1 MAETSKALPHLK
13 ANGFYDKHIVG
24 KKVIDVGVGRLDT
37 FDGAD
42 PICEWAEMHDKD
54 ICDATTM
61 EVYEDESFDTVYSSH
76 ILEHLVDPITA
87 IKNWLRIC
95 KKGGVVFISVPHRDL
110 YERKKT
116 LPSKWNED
124 HKFFILP
131 DKNEAPCTFSIRHII
146 DDAITIY
153 VKETGKKLK
162 AAFHLEVIDTSTNHD
177 KHEEHANG
185 EFSIECIIYK

>member
-1 MAETSKALPHLK
+1 MAETSKAKPRLI

-37 FDGAD
+37 HDGAD

-61 EVYEDESFDTVYSSH
+61 EVYEDESFDTIYVSH
-76 ILEHLVDPITA
+76 LLEHLSDPITA

-95 KKGGVVFISVPHRDL
+95 KKGGIVFISVPHRDL

-124 HKFFILP
+124 HKYFYLP
-131 DKNEAPCTFSIRHII
+131 NRSEPPCTFNLTEIIKQIGNDDKNGVIGFSIN
-146 DDAITIY
+146 T
-153 VKETGKKLK
+153 
-162 AAFHLEVIDTSTNHD
+162 IDTSTNHD
-177 KHEEHANG
+177 KPEEHANG
-185 EFSIECIIYK
+185 EFSIEVIIYK

>member
-1 MAETSKALPHLK
+1 MAETSKAKPRLI
-13 ANGFYDKHIVG
+13 ANGFYARHIEG

-61 EVYEDESFDTVYSSH
+61 EAYEDESFDTIYVSH
-76 ILEHLVDPITA
+76 LLEHLVDPITA

-124 HKFFILP
+124 HKYFYLP
-131 DKNEAPCTFSIRHII
+131 DISEPPCTFSLKDIIRTLAEEKYSEIVG
-146 DDAITIY
+146 Y
-153 VKETGKKLK
+153 NM
-162 AAFHLEVIDTSTNHD
+162 EVIDTSTNHD
-177 KHEEHANG
+177 KPEEHANG
-185 EFSIECIIYK
+185 EFSIEVIIYK

>member
-1 MAETSKALPHLK
+1 MAETSKAKPRLI
-13 ANGFYDKHIVG
+13 ANGFYARHIEG

-37 FDGAD
+37 HDGSD
-42 PICEWAEMHDKD
+42 PICQWAEMHDKD

-76 ILEHLVDPITA
+76 ILEHLSDPITA

-95 KKGGVVFISVPHRDL
+95 KKGGAVFISVPHRDF

-124 HKFFILP
+124 HKYFYLP
-131 DKNEAPCTFSIRHII
+131 QRSEPPCTFSLEDIVWCALKGNGDASIRTS
-146 DDAITIY
+146 ITI
-153 VKETGKKLK
+153 
-162 AAFHLEVIDTSTNHD
+162 IDTSTNHD
-177 KHEEHANG
+177 KPEEHANG
-185 EFSIECIIYK
+185 EFSIEVIIYK

>member
-1 MAETSKALPHLK
+1 MAETSKAKPRLR
-13 ANGFYDKHIVG
+13 ANGFYDNHIVG

-37 FDGAD
+37 HDGAD

-61 EVYEDESFDTVYSSH
+61 EVYEDESFDTVFASH
-76 ILEHLVDPITA
+76 IAEHLVDPITA

-124 HKFFILP
+124 HKYFYLP
-131 DKNEAPCTFSIRHII
+131 DFSEPPCTFSLQHII
-146 DDAITIY
+146 ASATDGQLRFSM
-153 VKETGKKLK
+153 ET
-162 AAFHLEVIDTSTNHD
+162 IDTSTNHD
-177 KHEEHANG
+177 KPEEHANG
-185 EFSIECIIYK
+185 EFSIEIIIYK

>member
-1 MAETSKALPHLK
+1 MAETSKALPRLK

-37 FDGAD
+37 HDGAD

-61 EVYEDESFDTVYSSH
+61 EAYEDEQFDTVYSSH
-76 ILEHLVDPITA
+76 ILEHLSDPITA

-124 HKFFILP
+124 HKYFYLP
-131 DKNEAPCTFSIRHII
+131 QRSEPPCTFSLIDII
-146 DDAITIY
+146 WAVSYQNPQYMNIPVALD
-153 VKETGKKLK
+153 
-162 AAFHLEVIDTSTNHD
+162 VIDTSTNHD
-177 KHEEHANG
+177 KPEEHANG
-185 EFSIECIIYK
+185 EFSIEVIIYK

>member
-1 MAETSKALPHLK
+1 MAETSKALPRLK
-13 ANGFYDKHIVG
+13 AIGFYDQHIVG

-37 FDGAD
+37 HDGAD

-61 EVYEDESFDTVYSSH
+61 DAYGDESFDTVYASH
-76 ILEHLVDPITA
+76 ILEHLVDPVTA
-87 IKNWLRIC
+87 VKNWLRIC

-124 HKFFILP
+124 HKYFYLP
-131 DKNEAPCTFSIRHII
+131 YNSEPPCTFALVDII
-146 DDAITIY
+146 NLAQPF
-153 VKETGKKLK
+153 K
-162 AAFHLEVIDTSTNHD
+162 FPLEDKFAYPVHMKVIDTSTNHD
-177 KHEEHANG
+177 KPEEHANG
-185 EFSIECIIYK
+185 EFSIEARIYKQ

>member
-1 MAETSKALPHLK
+1 MAETSKAKPRLI
-13 ANGFYDKHIVG
+13 ANGFYARHIEG

-61 EVYEDESFDTVYSSH
+61 EAYEDESFDTVYASH
-76 ILEHLVDPITA
+76 ILEHLVDPVTA
-87 IKNWLRIC
+87 IANWLRIC

-124 HKFFILP
+124 HKYFYLSEESEP
-131 DKNEAPCTFSIRHII
+131 PCTFCLSSVVWCGIRQ
-146 DDAITIY
+146 AKPKA
-153 VKETGKKLK
+153 VKVEM
-162 AAFHLEVIDTSTNHD
+162 EVIDTSTNHD
-177 KHEEHANG
+177 KPDEHANG
-185 EFSIECIIYK
+185 EFSIECIVYKKK

>member
-1 MAETSKALPHLK
+1 MAETSKAKPRLI

-61 EVYEDESFDTVYSSH
+61 EAYEDESFDTVYSSH
-76 ILEHLVDPITA
+76 ILEHLSDPITA

-124 HKFFILP
+124 HKYFYLP
-131 DKNEAPCTFSIRHII
+131 DRSEPPCTFSLI
-146 DDAITIY
+146 D
-153 VKETGKKLK
+153 VVNETMEDNT
-162 AAFHLEVIDTSTNHD
+162 FCEICTIDTSTNHD
-177 KHEEHANG
+177 EPEEHANG
-185 EFSIECIIYK
+185 EFSIEVIIYK

>member
-1 MAETSKALPHLK
+1 MAETSKAKPRLI

-37 FDGAD
+37 HDGAD

-61 EVYEDESFDTVYSSH
+61 EAYEDEQFDTVYSSH
-76 ILEHLVDPITA
+76 ILEHLSDPITA

-124 HKFFILP
+124 HKYFYLP
-131 DKNEAPCTFSIRHII
+131 NRSELPCTFSLSDLIKQIEE
-146 DDAITIY
+146 DESNGVVGFSMNT
-153 VKETGKKLK
+153 
-162 AAFHLEVIDTSTNHD
+162 IDTSTNHD
-177 KHEEHANG
+177 NQDKHANG
-185 EFSIECIIYK
+185 EFSIEVIIYKK

>member
-1 MAETSKALPHLK
+1 MAETTKAKPRLIES
-13 ANGFYDKHIVG
+13 GFYARHIEG

-61 EVYEDESFDTVYSSH
+61 EAYEDESFDTVYSSH
-76 ILEHLVDPITA
+76 ILEHLSDPIA
-87 IKNWLRIC
+87 AVKNWLRIC
-95 KKGGVVFISVPHRDL
+95 KKGGIVFISVPHRDL

-124 HKFFILP
+124 HKYFYLP
-131 DKNEAPCTFSIRHII
+131 QESEPPCTYSLYSVVWAGIREAKPKNVKVDI
-146 DDAITIY
+146 D
-153 VKETGKKLK
+153 
-162 AAFHLEVIDTSTNHD
+162 VIDTSTNHD
-177 KHEEHANG
+177 KPEEHANG

>member
-1 MAETSKALPHLK
+1 MAETSKALPRLK
-13 ANGFYDKHIVG
+13 ANGFYDKHIVD

-61 EVYEDESFDTVYSSH
+61 EAYEDELFDTVYASH
-76 ILEHLVDPITA
+76 ILEHLNDPIA
-87 IKNWLRIC
+87 AVKNWLRIC

-124 HKFFILP
+124 HKFFILS
-131 DKNEAPCTFSIRHII
+131 DKNEAPCTFSIRDIV
-146 DDAITIY
+146 DEAVRRY

-162 AAFHLEVIDTSTNHD
+162 GFPDIEVIDTSTNHD
-177 KHEEHANG
+177 KPEEHANG
-185 EFSIECIIYK
+185 EFSIEVIIYK